1 MTGTRPRALLAGVLQ
16 VLNVAAAVAW
26 WRLAPGQAFELRTGI
41 LIGVLSLAWTAV
53 VLSRRSVLNPREAL
67 WVIGLGVSLPLVW
80 MIAIV
85 MSEVAVVF
93 AITTLI
99 FGFFFVA
106 LCPLILW
113 GAFVVTHSACNRLSR
128 ILVAEQRAG

>member
-1 MTGTRPRALLAGVLQ
+1 MTDTGVRALVVGLVQ

-41 LIGVLSLAWTAV
+41 LFGVLALAWIAA
-53 VLSRRSVLNPREAL
+53 VLSRRLALSPRQAL
-67 WVIGLGVSLPLVW
+67 EVIGLGVSLPLVW

-93 AITTLI
+93 AITALV
-99 FGFFFVA
+99 FGFFFIA
-106 LCPLILW
+106 LCPIILW
-113 GAFVVTHSACNRLSR
+113 GAFVVTHFGCHRLAH
-128 ILVAEQRAG
+128 ILIAEERAR